1 MDTPKTYL
9 NYSLFTLF
17 LEVLMALSPLMKQY
31 LEVKQEHPDCILM
44 CRIGDFYEM
53 FFEDAKS
60 ASREL
65 DLVLTGKDCGLE
77 ERAPMCG
84 VPHHAVEGYIAKLVS
99 RGYRVAICEQMEDP
113 ATAKGLVK
121 RDVVRIITPGTVTEG
136 GYLDEKKNNYICA
149 AFADGFGCG
158 IAFADVST
166 GQITATEILGDNLPA
181 RVLSEAAAYLPS
193 ELIIPSDF
201 SSEISSLFVSRFNTL
216 VSQGDEESF
225 SMGWAVNA
233 IKEIYNNS
241 PATDSDYAVRAVGG
255 LLAYIRKTQKIDL
268 TYLQKINF
276 YSCDEFM
283 GIDAASRRNLEIAES
298 MRSHQRKGSLLW
310 AIDRTR
316 TSAGA
321 RLLRRHLEKP
331 LVNETAVKSRL
342 DAVSELYSDGIL
354 RDDIRELLKGVTD
367 IERLT
372 TRLVYGTAN
381 ARDLKSLEK
390 TVRLFPQIKE
400 LLKPVKTNSLIRVNN
415 DIDPLTEIADAIG
428 DTIAEEPA
436 ITLKEGGI
444 IRRGCN
450 AAVDELYEM
459 VTNGKAWIARI
470 EEIEREKTGIKGLKV
485 GYNRVFGYYI
495 EVSKSFLPQV
505 PDHYIRRQTLT
516 NGERFVTPELKET
529 ESRVI
534 GARDRLYALE
544 YELFVQLR
552 DFVLKSLDKIK
563 LAANALAELDVYC
576 SNAEIAREQGYV
588 CPEIDRSDKI
598 MIKNCRHPV
607 VERFLEGSYFVPN
620 DCSLDCGANRMMLIT
635 GPNMAGKS
643 TYMRQVA
650 LCVILA
656 QAGCFVPATEAR
668 IGIVDRVF
676 TRVGASDDLASGN
689 STFMLEMNE
698 VADILKNATK
708 QSLIIYDEI
717 GRGTSTYDGMSIARA
732 VVEYTS
738 KKIGAKTLFAT
749 HYHELT
755 ELEGE
760 TDGVVNY
767 NIAAKKRGNDVVFLR
782 KIIKGAADDS
792 YGIEV
797 AHLAGVPETVVN
809 RAKQILA
816 GLDAQTVRP
825 VSKKAETDDEITF
838 ESLGETRVIDRI
850 KNLDI
855 NTLTPYEAISVLYEL
870 KKELD

>member
-1 MDTPKTYL
+1 
-9 NYSLFTLF
+9 
-17 LEVLMALSPLMKQY
+17 MALSPLMKQY
-31 LEVKQEHPDCILM
+31 LEVKQEHPECILM

-53 FFEDAKS
+53 FFEDAKV

-84 VPHHAVEGYIAKLVS
+84 VPHHAVDGYIAKLVS

-149 AFADGFGCG
+149 SVCDDFGCG

-166 GQITATEILGDNLPA
+166 GEMCATEILGENLPA
-181 RVLSEAAAYLPS
+181 RIVSEAAAYNPS
-193 ELIIPSDF
+193 ELIVPVDYPRETSG
-201 SSEISSLFVSRFNTL
+201 LFTARFDTL
-216 VSQGDEESF
+216 VSDGEYVDFLLSESVE
-225 SMGWAVNA
+225 S
-233 IKEIYNNS
+233 IKSIYNEP
-241 PATDSDYAVRAVGG
+241 PATDSDYALRAVGG
-255 LLAYIRKTQKIDL
+255 LLAYIKRTQKIEL
-268 TYLQKINF
+268 TYLKKINF

-283 GIDAASRRNLEIAES
+283 GIDASSRRNLEIAES
-298 MRSHQRKGSLLW
+298 MRQKQRKGSLLW
-310 AIDRTR
+310 AVDRTK

-331 LVNETAVKSRL
+331 LVNEKAIRARL
-342 DAVSELYSDGIL
+342 DAVSELYNDGVL
-354 RDDIRELLKGVTD
+354 RDELREILKGITD

-372 TRLVYGTAN
+372 TRLIYGTAN

-390 TVRLFPQIKE
+390 TIKLFPAVKE
-400 LLKPVKTNSLIRVNN
+400 LIANTKCKTLTRI
-415 DIDPLTEIADAIG
+415 DQEIDPLTDVADAIF

-436 ITLKEGGI
+436 AVLKEGGI
-444 IRRGCN
+444 IKRGCN

-459 VTNGKAWIARI
+459 VTNGKAWIAKI
-470 EEIEREKTGIKGLKV
+470 EELEREKTGIKTLKV

-495 EVSKSFLPQV
+495 EVSKSFLSQV
-505 PDHYIRRQTLT
+505 PDDYIRRQTLS
-516 NGERFVTPELKET
+516 NGERFVTSELKET

-544 YELFVQLR
+544 YELFVSLR
-552 DFVLKSLDKIK
+552 EYVLKSLDKIK

-598 MIKNCRHPV
+598 VLKNCRHPV
-607 VERFLEGSYFVPN
+607 VERFLEGNYFVPN
-620 DCSLDCGANRMMLIT
+620 DCTLDCGSSRLMLIT

-708 QSLIIYDEI
+708 NSLIIYDEI

-732 VVEYTS
+732 VVEYTA

-755 ELEGE
+755 ALEGE

-797 AHLAGVPETVVN
+797 AHLAGVPEAVVN
-809 RAKQILA
+809 RAKQVLST
-816 GLDAQTVRP
+816 LVENSEKP
-825 VSKKAETDDEITF
+825 VVKAKNNDDNVSFETLNEA
-838 ESLGETRVIDRI
+838 RVIERI
-850 KNLDI
+850 KSIDI
-855 NTLTPYEAISVLYEL
+855 NTLTPYEAITLLYEL

>member
-1 MDTPKTYL
+1 
-9 NYSLFTLF
+9 
-17 LEVLMALSPLMKQY
+17 MALSPLMKQY
-31 LEVKQEHPDCILM
+31 LEVKQEHPECILM

-53 FFEDAKS
+53 FFEDAKI

-84 VPHHAVEGYIAKLVS
+84 VPHHAADGYVAKLVS
-99 RGYRVAICEQMEDP
+99 RGYRVAICEQTEDP

-149 AFADGFGCG
+149 SVCDDFGCG

-166 GQITATEILGDNLPA
+166 GEISATEILGDNLPA
-181 RVLSEAAAYLPS
+181 RIVSEAAAFMPS
-193 ELIIPSDF
+193 ELIIPNDYPEMTSN
-201 SSEISSLFVSRFNTL
+201 LFTARFNTL
-216 VSQGDEESF
+216 VSNGELLDFALTGAIDS
-225 SMGWAVNA
+225 
-233 IKEIYNNS
+233 IKEIYNSS
-241 PATDSDYAVRAVGG
+241 PASNSDYALRAVGG
-255 LLAYIRKTQKIDL
+255 LLAYIKRTQKIDL
-268 TYLQKINF
+268 SYLQKINF

-283 GIDAASRRNLEIAES
+283 GIDSASRRNLEIAES
-298 MRSHQRKGSLLW
+298 MRAKQRKGSLLW

-331 LVNETAVKSRL
+331 LVNENAIRSRL
-342 DAVSELYSDGIL
+342 DAVNELYTDGVL
-354 RDDIRELLKGVTD
+354 RDELRELLKGITD

-390 TVRLFPQIKE
+390 TIKLFPEIK
-400 LLKPVKTNSLIRVNN
+400 SLIASAKSKALKRIDCEIDTLD
-415 DIDPLTEIADAIG
+415 DIANAIFE
-428 DTIAEEPA
+428 TIAEEPA
-436 ITLKEGGI
+436 AVLKEGGI
-444 IRRGCN
+444 IKRGCN

-459 VTNGKAWIARI
+459 VTNGKAWIAKI
-470 EEIEREKTGIKGLKV
+470 EEYEREKTGIKTLKV

-495 EVSKSFLPQV
+495 EVSKTNLSQV
-505 PDHYIRRQTLT
+505 PDDYIRRQTLA

-544 YELFVQLR
+544 YELFVSLR
-552 DFVLKSLDKIK
+552 EFVLKSLDKIK
-563 LAANALAELDVYC
+563 AAANAIAELDVYC

-588 CPEIDRSDKI
+588 CPEIDRTDKI
-598 MIKNCRHPV
+598 ILKNCRHPV
-607 VERFLEGSYFVPN
+607 VERFLDGNYFVPN
-620 DCSLDCGANRMMLIT
+620 DCMLDCTMNRMMLIT

-668 IGIVDRVF
+668 VGIVDRVF
-676 TRVGASDDLASGN
+676 TRVGASDDLARGN

-732 VVEYTS
+732 VVEYTA

-755 ELEGE
+755 ALEGE
-760 TDGVVNY
+760 TEGVVNY

-809 RAKQILA
+809 RAKQVLA
-816 GLDAQTVRP
+816 GLIESSSRP
-825 VSKKAETDDEITF
+825 AVKRKAEEDNISF
-838 ESLGETRVIDRI
+838 EALNEARVIERI
-850 KNLDI
+850 KSVDI
-855 NTLTPYEAISVLYEL
+855 NTLTPYEAITLLYEL

>member
-1 MDTPKTYL
+1 
-9 NYSLFTLF
+9 
-17 LEVLMALSPLMKQY
+17 MALSPLMKQY
-31 LEVKQEHPDCILM
+31 LEVKQEHPECILM

-53 FFEDAKS
+53 FFDDAQV

-84 VPHHAVEGYIAKLVS
+84 VPHHAADGYIAKLVS

-113 ATAKGLVK
+113 STAKGLVK

-136 GYLDEKKNNYICA
+136 NYLDEKKNNYICA
-149 AFADGFGCG
+149 SYCDSLGCG

-166 GQITATEILGDNLPA
+166 GEINATDLLGDNLLA
-181 RVLSEAAAYLPS
+181 RLVSESAAYTPS
-193 ELIIPSDF
+193 ELIVPDHFPENISGQF
-201 SSEISSLFVSRFNTL
+201 SARFNTL
-216 VSQGDEESF
+216 VSNAEMSDFEVKSAIES
-225 SMGWAVNA
+225 VVQ
-233 IKEIYNNS
+233 IYGEK
-241 PATDSDYAVRAVGG
+241 PETDSDYAIRAVGG
-255 LLAYIRKTQKIDL
+255 LLAYIKRTQKIDL
-268 TYLQKINF
+268 SYLKKINF

-283 GIDAASRRNLEIAES
+283 GIDSASRRNLELSES
-298 MRSHQRKGSLLW
+298 MRAKQRKGSLLW

-321 RLLRRHLEKP
+321 RLLRRWLEKP
-331 LVNETAVKSRL
+331 LVNENAIRSRL
-342 DAVSELYSDGIL
+342 DAVNELYTDGVL
-354 RDDIRELLKGVTD
+354 RDELREILKGITD

-381 ARDLKSLEK
+381 ARDLKSLER
-390 TVRLFPQIKE
+390 TIRLFPSIKD
-400 LLKPVKTNSLIRVNN
+400 LIANAKSKSLKR
-415 DIDPLTEIADAIG
+415 IDSEIDTLAEIADAIG

-436 ITLKEGGI
+436 VTLKEGGI
-444 IRRGCN
+444 IKRGCN
-450 AAVDELYEM
+450 AAVDELFDM
-459 VTNGKAWIARI
+459 VTNGKAWIAKI
-470 EEIEREKTGIKGLKV
+470 EEYEREKTGIKTLKV

-495 EVSKSFLPQV
+495 EVSKSALSQV
-505 PDHYIRRQTLT
+505 PDEYIRRQTLS

-544 YELFVQLR
+544 YELFISLR
-552 DFVLKSLDKIK
+552 DFVLKSLEKIR
-563 LAANALAELDVYC
+563 LSANALAELDVYC
-576 SNAEIAREQGYV
+576 SNAEVAREQGYV

-598 MIKNCRHPV
+598 ILKNCRHPV
-607 VERFLEGSYFVPN
+607 VERFLDGNYFVPN
-620 DCSLDCGANRMMLIT
+620 DCYLDCGANRMLLIT

-656 QAGCFVPATEAR
+656 QTGCFVPATEAR
-668 IGIVDRVF
+668 VGIVDRVF

-708 QSLIIYDEI
+708 NSLIIYDEI

-732 VVEYTS
+732 VVEYTA

-755 ELEGE
+755 ALEGE
-760 TDGVVNY
+760 TEGVVNY

-797 AHLAGVPETVVN
+797 AHLAGVPDVVVN
-809 RAKQILA
+809 RAKQVLS
-816 GLDAQTVRP
+816 GLTENSHHPIAKP
-825 VSKKAETDDEITF
+825 KNDDNISF
-838 ESLGETRVIDRI
+838 EALNEARVIDKL
-850 KNLDI
+850 KNIDI
-855 NTLTPYEAISVLYEL
+855 NTLTPYEAITLLYEL

>member
-1 MDTPKTYL
+1 
-9 NYSLFTLF
+9 
-17 LEVLMALSPLMKQY
+17 MALSPLMKQY
-31 LEVKQEHPDCILM
+31 LEVKQNHQDCILM
-44 CRIGDFYEM
+44 CRLGDFYEM
-53 FFEDAKS
+53 FFEDAQV

-65 DLVLTGKDCGLE
+65 DLVLTGRDCGLE

-84 VPHHAVEGYIAKLVS
+84 VPHHAVDGYIAKLVS

-121 RDVVRIITPGTVTEG
+121 REVTRIITPGTVTEG
-136 GYLDEKKNNYICA
+136 GYLDDKKNNYVA
-149 AFADGFGCG
+149 ASVCDEFGCG

-166 GQITATEILGDNLPA
+166 GAIAATEILGENLPA
-181 RVLSEAAAYLPS
+181 RIVSEAAAYTPS
-193 ELIIPSDF
+193 ELIVPENYPDT
-201 SSEISSLFVSRFNTL
+201 ISGLFTARFNTL
-216 VSQGDEESF
+216 VSGGEPLDFALTAAVES
-225 SMGWAVNA
+225 
-233 IKEIYNNS
+233 IKDIYKEAPQTN
-241 PATDSDYAVRAVGG
+241 SDYALRAVGG
-255 LLAYIRKTQKIDL
+255 LLAYIKRTQKIDL
-268 TYLQKINF
+268 SYLQNINF

-283 GIDAASRRNLEIAES
+283 GIDSASRRNLEIAES
-298 MRSHQRKGSLLW
+298 MRQKQRKGSLLW
-310 AIDRTR
+310 SIDRTR

-321 RLLRRHLEKP
+321 RLLRRWLEKP
-331 LVNETAVKSRL
+331 LVNETAIRSRL
-342 DAVSELYSDGIL
+342 EAVNELYIDGML
-354 RDDIRELLKGVTD
+354 RDELRTVLKDVTD

-381 ARDLKSLEK
+381 ARDLKALEK
-390 TVRLFPQIKE
+390 TIRLFPTVKE
-400 LLKPVKTNSLIRVNN
+400 LIANAKTKSVKRIDSE
-415 DIDPLTEIADAIG
+415 IDPLTEVADAIG
-428 DTIAEEPA
+428 NTIAEEPSA
-436 ITLKEGGI
+436 VLKEGGI

-450 AAVDELYEM
+450 AAVDELYDM
-459 VTNGKAWIARI
+459 VTNGKAWIAKI
-470 EEIEREKTGIKGLKV
+470 EEYEREKTGIKTLKI

-495 EVSKSFLPQV
+495 EVSKSFVDQV
-505 PDHYIRRQTLT
+505 PEEYIRRQTLA
-516 NGERFVTPELKET
+516 NGERYVTPELKET

-544 YELFVQLR
+544 YELFVSLR
-552 DFVLKSLDKIK
+552 EFVLKSLDKIK

-598 MIKNCRHPV
+598 VLKNCRHPV
-607 VERFLEGSYFVPN
+607 VERFLDGNYFVPN
-620 DCSLDCGANRMMLIT
+620 DCNLDCGANRMLLIT

-732 VVEYTS
+732 VVEYTA

-755 ELEGE
+755 ALEGE
-760 TDGVVNY
+760 TEGVVNY

-782 KIIKGAADDS
+782 KIVKGAADDS

-809 RAKQILA
+809 RAKQVLA
-816 GLDAQTVRP
+816 SLTEGTAHP
-825 VSKKAETDDEITF
+825 AAKAKREDDNISFDTLNEA
-838 ESLGETRVIDRI
+838 RVLDRI
-850 KNLDI
+850 RSVDI
-855 NTLTPYEAISVLYEL
+855 NTLTPYEAITLLYEL

>member
-1 MDTPKTYL
+1 
-9 NYSLFTLF
+9 
-17 LEVLMALSPLMKQY
+17 MALSPLMKQY
-31 LEVKQEHPDCILM
+31 LEIKQEHPDCILM
-44 CRIGDFYEM
+44 CRLGDFYEM
-53 FFEDAKS
+53 FFEDAQT
-60 ASREL
+60 ASKEL
-65 DLVLTGKDCGLE
+65 DLVLTGRDCGLE

-84 VPHHAVEGYIAKLVS
+84 VPHHAADTYIAKLVS
-99 RGYRVAICEQMEDP
+99 RGYRVAICEQLEDP

-136 GYLDEKKNNYICA
+136 GYLDDKKNNYISA
-149 AFADGFGCG
+149 AYCDDFGCG
-158 IAFADVST
+158 IAFADIST
-166 GQITATEILGDNLPA
+166 GAISATELMGENLAA
-181 RVLSEAAAYLPS
+181 RVLSESAAYVPS
-193 ELIIPSDF
+193 ELICPESF
-201 SSEISSLFVSRFNTL
+201 PQSISNAFRNRFNTL
-216 VSQGDEESF
+216 ITNGDEDAF
-225 SMGWAVNA
+225 TVATAVGLYRD
-233 IKEIYNNS
+233 IYNTH
-241 PATDSDYAVRAVGG
+241 PATDMDYAMRALGG
-255 LLAYIRKTQKIDL
+255 LLAYIRRTQKIDL
-268 TYLQKINF
+268 SYLQKVNF

-283 GIDAASRRNLEIAES
+283 GIDSASRRNLEIAES
-298 MRSHQRKGSLLW
+298 MRTKQRKGSLLW
-310 AIDRTR
+310 SVDRTK

-321 RLLRRHLEKP
+321 RLLRRWLEKP
-331 LVNETAVKSRL
+331 LVNESTIRARL
-342 DAVSELYSDGIL
+342 DAVSELYSDGVM
-354 RDDIRELLKGVTD
+354 RDELRELLKGITD

-381 ARDLKSLEK
+381 ARDLKSLER
-390 TVRLFPQIKE
+390 TIRLFPEIKE
-400 LLKPVKTNSLIRVNN
+400 ILAKAKCSSLKRVDA
-415 DIDPLTEIADAIG
+415 DIDPLTEVAEAIG
-428 DTIAEEPA
+428 TTIDEDPA
-436 ITLKEGGI
+436 LTLKEGGI
-444 IRRGCN
+444 IKRGCN
-450 AAVDELYEM
+450 AAVDELYDM

-470 EEIEREKTGIKGLKV
+470 EEYEREKTGIKTLKI

-495 EVSKSFLPQV
+495 EVSKSFVSQV
-505 PDHYIRRQTLT
+505 PEEYIRRQTLA
-516 NGERFVTPELKET
+516 NGERYVTPELKET

-544 YELFVQLR
+544 YELFVSLR
-552 DFVLKSLDKIK
+552 EYVLKSLEQIK
-563 LAANALAELDVYC
+563 TAANALAELDVYC
-576 SNAEIAREQGYV
+576 SNGEIAREQGYV

-598 MIKNCRHPV
+598 QLKNCRHPV
-607 VERFLEGSYFVPN
+607 VERFLEGNYFVPN
-620 DCSLDCGANRMMLIT
+620 DCNLDCSANRMMLIT

-643 TYMRQVA
+643 TYMRQIA

-656 QAGCFVPATEAR
+656 QAGCFVPAAEAR

-717 GRGTSTYDGMSIARA
+717 GRGTSTYDGMSIAKS
-732 VVEYTS
+732 VVEYTA

-755 ELEGE
+755 ALEGE

-782 KIIKGAADDS
+782 KIVKGAADDS

-797 AHLAGVPETVVN
+797 AHLAGVPEAVVN

-816 GLDAQTVRP
+816 SLVENSVNPMPKA
-825 VSKKAETDDEITF
+825 KKEDDNISFDSICEQ
-838 ESLGETRVIDRI
+838 RVVERI
-850 KNLDI
+850 RTLDI

>member
-1 MDTPKTYL
+1 
-9 NYSLFTLF
+9 
-17 LEVLMALSPLMKQY
+17 MALSPLMKQY

-53 FFEDAKS
+53 FFEDAKT

-149 AFADGFGCG
+149 AYSDNFGCG
-158 IAFADVST
+158 VAFADVST
-166 GQITATEILGDNLPA
+166 GQITATEIMGENLPA
-181 RVLSEAAAYLPS
+181 RVLSEAAAYMPS
-193 ELIIPSDF
+193 ELIVPESF
-201 SSEISSLFVSRFNTL
+201 SKDISSLFSARFNTL
-216 VSQGDEESF
+216 VSMGEEESF
-225 SMGWAVNA
+225 TVANSVSA
-233 IKEIYNNS
+233 IKEIYGES
-241 PATDSDYAVRAVGG
+241 PATDSDYSVRAVGG
-255 LLAYIRKTQKIDL
+255 LVAYIRRTQKIDL

-283 GIDAASRRNLEIAES
+283 GIDSASRRNLEISES
-298 MRSHQRKGSLLW
+298 MRAHQRKGSLLW
-310 AIDRTR
+310 AVDRTR

-331 LVNETAVKSRL
+331 LVNETAIKARL

-354 RDDIRELLKGVTD
+354 RDDIRELLKGITD

-400 LLKPVKTNSLIRVNN
+400 LLEKAKTNSLKRVNC
-415 DIDPLTEIADAIG
+415 DIDSLTEIADAIG
-428 DTIAEEPA
+428 DTISEEPA
-436 ITLKEGGI
+436 LTLKEGGI

-450 AAVDELYEM
+450 AAVDELYDL

-470 EEIEREKTGIKGLKV
+470 EEIEREKTGIKTLKV

-544 YELFVQLR
+544 YELFVALR
-552 DFVLKSLDKIK
+552 DFVLKSLEKIK
-563 LAANALAELDVYC
+563 TAASALAELDVYC

-588 CPEIDRSDKI
+588 CPEIDRTDKI
-598 MIKNCRHPV
+598 SIKNCRHPV
-607 VERFLEGSYFVPN
+607 VERFLEGNYFVPN
-620 DCSLDCGANRMMLIT
+620 DCVLDCGANRMMLIT

-643 TYMRQVA
+643 TYMRQIA

-708 QSLIIYDEI
+708 NSLIIYDEI

-816 GLDAQTVRP
+816 SLDQQQARP
-825 VSKKAETDDEITF
+825 VNSVKNESDNITF
-838 ESLGETRVIDRI
+838 EALGESRVIDKL

-870 KKELD
+870 KKELE

>member
-1 MDTPKTYL
+1 
-9 NYSLFTLF
+9 
-17 LEVLMALSPLMKQY
+17 MALSPLMKQY
-31 LEVKQEHPDCILM
+31 LEVKQEHPNCILM

-53 FFEDAKS
+53 FFEDAKI

-84 VPHHAVEGYIAKLVS
+84 VPHHAADSYIAKLVS

-149 AFADGFGCG
+149 SYCDSFGCG

-166 GQITATEILGDNLPA
+166 GQISATEILGGNVCA
-181 RVLSEAAAYLPS
+181 RVTSEAAAYLPS
-193 ELIIPSDF
+193 ELICQSDF
-201 SSEISSLFVSRFNTL
+201 PEEISKLFSARFNTL
-216 VSQGDEESF
+216 VTAGDKADFEILEAIERIKSIY
-225 SMGWAVNA
+225 GNA
-233 IKEIYNNS
+233 PK
-241 PATDSDYAVRAVGG
+241 TDSDYSVRAVGG
-255 LLAYIRKTQKIDL
+255 LLAYISRTQKIEL

-283 GIDAASRRNLEIAES
+283 GIDSASRRNLEIAES
-298 MRSHQRKGSLLW
+298 MRAHQRKGSLLW

-331 LVNETAVKSRL
+331 LVNETAIKSRL
-342 DAVSELYSDGIL
+342 DAVSELYSDGVL
-354 RDDIRELLKGVTD
+354 REEIRELLKGITD

-390 TVRLFPQIKE
+390 TIRLFPQIKE
-400 LLKPVKTNSLIRVNN
+400 LLNGAKTNSLKRLNSE
-415 DIDPLTEIADAIG
+415 IDPLAEIADSIEN
-428 DTIAEEPA
+428 TISEEPA

-470 EEIEREKTGIKGLKV
+470 EELEREKTGIKSLKV

-495 EVSKSFLPQV
+495 EVPKSSIDQV
-505 PDHYIRRQTLT
+505 PDSYIRRQTLS

-534 GARDRLYALE
+534 GAGDRLYALE
-544 YELFVQLR
+544 DELFVALR
-552 DFVLKSLDKIK
+552 DYVLNSLEPIK
-563 LAANALAELDVYC
+563 TAANALAELDVYC
-576 SNAEIAREQGYV
+576 SNAEIAREQNYV

-598 MIKNCRHPV
+598 ILKNSRHPV

-620 DCSLDCGANRMMLIT
+620 DCVLDCASNRIMLIT

-643 TYMRQVA
+643 TYMRQIA
-650 LCVILA
+650 LCIILA

-708 QSLIIYDEI
+708 NSFIIYDEI
-717 GRGTSTYDGMSIARA
+717 GRGTSTYDGMSIAKA

-760 TDGVVNY
+760 CDGVVNY

-816 GLDAQTVRP
+816 SLLEVAPVR
-825 VSKKAETDDEITF
+825 VSNKKQDDDNVSFDLISEN
-838 ESLGETRVIDRI
+838 RVIDRL
-850 KNLDI
+850 KALDI
-855 NTLTPYEAISVLYEL
+855 NTLTPYEAITILYEL

>member
-1 MDTPKTYL
+1 M
-9 NYSLFTLF
+9 
-17 LEVLMALSPLMKQY
+17 MALSPLMKQY

-53 FFEDAKS
+53 FFEDAKT

-84 VPHHAVEGYIAKLVS
+84 VPHHAADGYIAKLVS
-99 RGYRVAICEQMEDP
+99 RGYRVAICEQVEDP

-121 RDVVRIITPGTVTEG
+121 RDVIRIITPGTVTEG

-149 AFADGFGCG
+149 AYNDDFGCG
-158 IAFADVST
+158 IAFADIST
-166 GQITATEILGDNLPA
+166 GEINATEILGDNVTA
-181 RVLSEAAAYLPS
+181 RTLSEAAAYVPS
-193 ELIIPSDF
+193 ELICHDGFPK
-201 SSEISSLFVSRFNTL
+201 ETGALFTSRFNTL
-216 VSQGDEESF
+216 VSESDIESF
-225 SMGWAVNA
+225 GIETARDSIFSIYGENA
-233 IKEIYNNS
+233 NTES
-241 PATDSDYAVRAVGG
+241 EHSLRAVGG
-255 LLAYIRKTQKIDL
+255 LLSYIKRTQKIDL
-268 TYLQKINF
+268 TYLKKINF
-276 YSCDEFM
+276 YLCDEFM
-283 GIDAASRRNLEIAES
+283 GIDSASRRNLEISES
-298 MRSHQRKGSLLW
+298 MRGKQRKGSLLW
-310 AIDRTR
+310 AIDRTK

-321 RLLRRHLEKP
+321 RLLRRMLEKP
-331 LVNETAVKSRL
+331 LVNENSIRL
-342 DAVSELYSDGIL
+342 RLEAVSELHSDGVLRNELREIL
-354 RDDIRELLKGVTD
+354 KNVTD

-372 TRLVYGTAN
+372 TRLVFGTAN

-390 TVRLFPQIKE
+390 TIRLFPSVKE
-400 LLKPVKTNSLIRVNN
+400 LIKNASSKAIRR
-415 DIDPLTEIADAIG
+415 IDSEIDTLTEVATAIG
-428 DTIAEEPA
+428 DTIAEEPSA
-436 ITLKEGGI
+436 LLKEGGI
-444 IRRGCN
+444 IKRGCN
-450 AAVDELYEM
+450 AAVDELFDM
-459 VTNGKAWIARI
+459 VTNGKAWIAKI
-470 EEIEREKTGIKGLKV
+470 EEYEREKTGIKTLKV

-495 EVSKSFLPQV
+495 EVSKSALNQV
-505 PDHYIRRQTLT
+505 PEEYIRRQTLA

-544 YELFVQLR
+544 YELFVSLR
-552 DFVLKSLDKIK
+552 DFVLQSLDKIK

-576 SNAEIAREQGYV
+576 SNAEVAREQGYV

-598 MIKNCRHPV
+598 NIKNCRHPV
-607 VERFLEGSYFVPN
+607 VERFLDGSYFVPN
-620 DCSLDCGANRMMLIT
+620 DCMLDCGANRMMLIT

-656 QAGCFVPATEAR
+656 QSGCFIPATKAR

-708 QSLIIYDEI
+708 NSLIIYDEI

-732 VVEYTS
+732 VVEYTA

-755 ELEGE
+755 ALEGE

-809 RAKQILA
+809 RAKQVLA
-816 GLDAQTVRP
+816 SLTENDSRPRKANTV
-825 VSKKAETDDEITF
+825 AENDNISF
-838 ESLGETRVIDRI
+838 ESISENRVIERI
-850 KNLDI
+850 KDLDI

>member
-1 MDTPKTYL
+1 
-9 NYSLFTLF
+9 
-17 LEVLMALSPLMKQY
+17 
-31 LEVKQEHPDCILM
+31 
-44 CRIGDFYEM
+44 
-53 FFEDAKS
+53 
-60 ASREL
+60 
-65 DLVLTGKDCGLE
+65 
-77 ERAPMCG
+77 
-84 VPHHAVEGYIAKLVS
+84 
-99 RGYRVAICEQMEDP
+99 
-113 ATAKGLVK
+113 
-121 RDVVRIITPGTVTEG
+121 
-136 GYLDEKKNNYICA
+136 NNYICA
-149 AFADGFGCG
+149 AYCDALGCG

-166 GQITATEILGDNLPA
+166 GEINATDILGDNLTA
-181 RVLSEAAAYLPS
+181 RTVSEAAAYLPS
-193 ELIIPSDF
+193 ELIVPERF
-201 SSEISSLFVSRFNTL
+201 PENVSSLFNSRFNTL
-216 VSQGDEESF
+216 VSSADESDF
-225 SMGWAVNA
+225 DVKSAINAVN
-233 IKEIYNNS
+233 EIYGTN
-241 PATDSDYAVRAVGG
+241 PETDSDYTLRAIGG
-255 LLAYIRKTQKIDL
+255 LLSYIKRTQKIDL
-268 TYLQKINF
+268 TYLKKINF

-283 GIDAASRRNLEIAES
+283 GIDTASRRNLELSES
-298 MRSHQRKGSLLW
+298 MRTKQRKGSLLW

-321 RLLRRHLEKP
+321 RLLRRWLEKP
-331 LVNETAVKSRL
+331 LVNENAIRSRL
-342 DAVSELYSDGIL
+342 DAVDELYKDGVL
-354 RDDIRELLKGVTD
+354 RDELREILKGITD

-381 ARDLKSLEK
+381 ARDLKSLERTIK
-390 TVRLFPQIKE
+390 LFPSIKE
-400 LLKPVKTNSLIRVNN
+400 LIYNAKSKALKR
-415 DIDPLTEIADAIG
+415 IDSEIDTLTEIADAIES
-428 DTIAEEPA
+428 TIAEEPA

-444 IRRGCN
+444 IKRGCN

-459 VTNGKAWIARI
+459 VTNGKAWIAKI
-470 EEIEREKTGIKGLKV
+470 EEIEREKTGIKTLKI

-495 EVSKSFLPQV
+495 EVSKSNLDQV
-505 PDHYIRRQTLT
+505 PEEYIRRQTLS

-544 YELFVQLR
+544 YELFVSLR
-552 DFVLKSLDKIK
+552 DFVLKSLDRIK
-563 LAANALAELDVYC
+563 TSANAIAELDVYC

-598 MIKNCRHPV
+598 TLKNCRHPV
-607 VERFLEGSYFVPN
+607 VERFLDGNYFVPN
-620 DCSLDCGANRMMLIT
+620 DCYLDCGSNRMMLIT

-656 QAGCFVPATEAR
+656 QTGCFIPATEAR

-708 QSLIIYDEI
+708 NSLIIYDEI

-732 VVEYTS
+732 VVEYTA

-755 ELEGE
+755 ALEGE

-797 AHLAGVPETVVN
+797 AHLAGVPEVVVN
-809 RAKQILA
+809 RAKQVLA
-816 GLDAQTVRP
+816 TLTENDVRP
-825 VSKKAETDDEITF
+825 VIKAKKDDDNISF
-838 ESLGETRVIDRI
+838 EALNEARVIDRI
-850 KNLDI
+850 KNIDI
-855 NTLTPYEAISVLYEL
+855 NTLTPYEAITLLYEL

>member
-1 MDTPKTYL
+1 
-9 NYSLFTLF
+9 
-17 LEVLMALSPLMKQY
+17 MALSPLMKQY
-31 LEVKQEHPDCILM
+31 LEVKQEHPECILM

-53 FFEDAKS
+53 FFEDAKT

-149 AFADGFGCG
+149 AYSDNFGCG
-158 IAFADVST
+158 VAFADVST
-166 GQITATEILGDNLPA
+166 GQITATEIMGENLPA
-181 RVLSEAAAYLPS
+181 RVLSEAAAYMPS
-193 ELIIPSDF
+193 ELIVPESF
-201 SSEISSLFVSRFNTL
+201 SKEISSLFNARFNTL
-216 VSQGDEESF
+216 VSQGEEESF
-225 SMGWAVNA
+225 AVANSVSA
-233 IKEIYNNS
+233 IKEIYGES
-241 PATDSDYAVRAVGG
+241 PATDSDYSVRAVGG
-255 LLAYIRKTQKIDL
+255 LVAYIRRTQKIDL

-283 GIDAASRRNLEIAES
+283 GIDSASRRNLEISES
-298 MRSHQRKGSLLW
+298 MRAHQRKGSLLW
-310 AIDRTR
+310 AVDRTR

-331 LVNETAVKSRL
+331 LVNETAIKARL

-354 RDDIRELLKGVTD
+354 RDDIRELLKGITD

-400 LLKPVKTNSLIRVNN
+400 LLEKAKTNSLKRVNC

-428 DTIAEEPA
+428 DTISEEPA
-436 ITLKEGGI
+436 LTLKEGGI

-450 AAVDELYEM
+450 AAVDELYDL

-470 EEIEREKTGIKGLKV
+470 EEIEREKTGIKTLKV

-495 EVSKSFLPQV
+495 EISKSFLSQV

-544 YELFVQLR
+544 YELFVALR
-552 DFVLKSLDKIK
+552 DFVLKSLEKIK
-563 LAANALAELDVYC
+563 TAANALAELDVYC

-598 MIKNCRHPV
+598 FIKNCRHPV
-607 VERFLEGSYFVPN
+607 VERFLEGNYFVPN
-620 DCSLDCGANRMMLIT
+620 DCTLDCGANRMMLIT

-643 TYMRQVA
+643 TYMRQIA

-708 QSLIIYDEI
+708 NSLIIYDEI

-816 GLDAQTVRP
+816 SLDQQQTRP
-825 VSKKAETDDEITF
+825 VNNVKNESDNITF
-838 ESLGETRVIDRI
+838 EALGESRVIDKL

-870 KKELD
+870 KKELE

>member
-1 MDTPKTYL
+1 
-9 NYSLFTLF
+9 
-17 LEVLMALSPLMKQY
+17 MALSPLMKQY
-31 LEVKQEHPDCILM
+31 LEVKQEHPECILM

-53 FFEDAKS
+53 FFEDAKA
-60 ASREL
+60 ASKEL

-84 VPHHAVEGYIAKLVS
+84 VPHHAVDGYIAKLVS

-149 AFADGFGCG
+149 AYTDDFGCG

-166 GQITATEILGDNLPA
+166 GEISATEIMGDNLPA
-181 RVLSEAAAYLPS
+181 RVVSEAAAYLPS
-193 ELIIPSDF
+193 ELICVDNFPK
-201 SSEISSLFVSRFNTL
+201 EISSLFNARFNTL
-216 VSQGDEESF
+216 VSSAEYVDFELAS
-225 SMGWAVNA
+225 SLNA
-233 IKEIYNNS
+233 IKEIYETA
-241 PATDSDYAVRAVGG
+241 PETDSDYSLRAVGG
-255 LLAYIRKTQKIDL
+255 LIAYIRRTQKIDL
-268 TYLQKINF
+268 SYLQKINF

-283 GIDAASRRNLEIAES
+283 GIDSASRRNLEIAES
-298 MRSHQRKGSLLW
+298 MRTKQRKGSLLW

-331 LVNETAVKSRL
+331 LVNESAIRSRL
-342 DAVSELYSDGIL
+342 EAVSELHSDGVL
-354 RDDIRELLKGVTD
+354 REELREILKGITD

-381 ARDLKSLEK
+381 ARDLKALEK
-390 TVRLFPQIKE
+390 TLRLFPNIKE
-400 LLKPVKTNSLIRVNN
+400 LIANAKTKSLRRI
-415 DIDPLTEIADAIG
+415 DSEIDPLTEVADAIA
-428 DTIAEEPA
+428 DTIAEEPSA
-436 ITLKEGGI
+436 LLKEGGI

-450 AAVDELYEM
+450 AAVDELYDM
-459 VTNGKAWIARI
+459 VTNGKAWIAKI
-470 EEIEREKTGIKGLKV
+470 EEYEREKTGIKTLKV

-495 EVSKSFLPQV
+495 EVSKSFLSQV
-505 PDHYIRRQTLT
+505 PDEYIRRQTLA

-544 YELFVQLR
+544 YELFVSLR
-552 DFVLKSLDKIK
+552 DYVLQSLETIK
-563 LAANALAELDVYC
+563 LAANAIAELDVYC

-598 MIKNCRHPV
+598 ILKNCRHPV
-607 VERFLEGSYFVPN
+607 VERFLDGNYFVPN

-643 TYMRQVA
+643 TYMRQIA

-656 QAGCFVPATEAR
+656 QSGCFVPANEAR

-708 QSLIIYDEI
+708 NSLIIYDEI

-732 VVEYTS
+732 VVEYTA

-797 AHLAGVPETVVN
+797 AHLAGVPEAVVN
-809 RAKQILA
+809 RAKQVLQ
-816 GLDAQTVRP
+816 GLSESDLRP
-825 VSKKAETDDEITF
+825 APKAKTNADDNVSF
-838 ESLGETRVIDRI
+838 ESLCEARVIDRL

-855 NTLTPYEAISVLYEL
+855 NTLTPYEAITILYEL

>member
-1 MDTPKTYL
+1 
-9 NYSLFTLF
+9 
-17 LEVLMALSPLMKQY
+17 MALSPLMKQY
-31 LEVKQEHPDCILM
+31 LEIKQEHPECILM

-84 VPHHAVEGYIAKLVS
+84 VPHHAVEQYIAKLVS
-99 RGYRVAICEQMEDP
+99 RGYRVAICEQLEDP

-136 GYLDEKKNNYICA
+136 GYLDEKSNNYISA
-149 AFADGFGCG
+149 AYCDEFGCG
-158 IAFADVST
+158 IAFADIST
-166 GQITATEILGDNLPA
+166 GAISATEILGENLSM

-193 ELIIPSDF
+193 ELICLPEF
-201 SSEISSLFVSRFNTL
+201 PKEISDLFNARFNTL
-216 VSQGDEESF
+216 VSNAEYGDFAIQS
-225 SMGWAVNA
+225 SIDV
-233 IKEIYNNS
+233 IKEIYNS
-241 PATDSDYAVRAVGG
+241 TPETTSDYSVRAVGG
-255 LLAYIRKTQKIDL
+255 LLSYIKRTQKIDL
-268 TYLQKINF
+268 SYLQKINF
-276 YSCDEFM
+276 YSCDEYM
-283 GIDAASRRNLEIAES
+283 GIDSSSRRNLEIAES
-298 MRSHQRKGSLLW
+298 MRAKQRKGSLLW

-321 RLLRRHLEKP
+321 RMLRRWLEKP
-331 LVNETAVKSRL
+331 LVNENAINARL
-342 DAVSELYSDGIL
+342 DAVNELYEDGVL
-354 RDDIRELLKGVTD
+354 RDELREILKGITD

-372 TRLVYGTAN
+372 TKLVYGTAN
-381 ARDLKSLEK
+381 ARDLKALER
-390 TVRLFPQIKE
+390 TIRLFPSIKE
-400 LLKPVKTNSLIRVNN
+400 LIANAKTKSLKR
-415 DIDPLTEIADAIG
+415 IDSEIDSLTEVADAIG
-428 DTIAEEPA
+428 TTIAEEPA

-444 IRRGCN
+444 IKRGCN

-459 VTNGKAWIARI
+459 VTNGKAWIAKI
-470 EEIEREKTGIKGLKV
+470 EELEREKTGIKTLKI

-495 EVSKSFLPQV
+495 EVSKSFLSQV
-505 PDHYIRRQTLT
+505 PEDYIRRQTLT

-544 YELFVQLR
+544 YELFVSLR
-552 DFVLKSLDKIK
+552 DYVLNSLDAIK
-563 LAANALAELDVYC
+563 LAANAISELDVYC
-576 SNAEIAREQGYV
+576 SNAEIAREQNYV
-588 CPEIDRSDKI
+588 RPEIDRSDKI
-598 MIKNCRHPV
+598 ILKNSRHPV
-607 VERFLEGSYFVPN
+607 VERFLDGAYFVPN
-620 DCSLDCGANRMMLIT
+620 DCSLDCGMNRMLLIT

-643 TYMRQVA
+643 TFMRQVA
-650 LCVILA
+650 LCVVLA

-698 VADILKNATK
+698 VADILKNATRN
-708 QSLIIYDEI
+708 SLIIYDEI

-732 VVEYTS
+732 VVEHTA

-755 ELEGE
+755 ALEGE
-760 TDGVVNY
+760 TEGVVNY

-782 KIIKGAADDS
+782 KIVKGAADDS

-797 AHLAGVPETVVN
+797 AHLAGVPASVVN
-809 RAKQILA
+809 RAKQVLQNLIET
-816 GLDAQTVRP
+816 GEKP
-825 VSKKAETDDEITF
+825 VSVKRVSDDGNISF
-838 ESLGETRVIDRI
+838 ESLCEDRVLERI
-850 KNLDI
+850 RSVDI
-855 NTLTPYEAISVLYEL
+855 NTLTPYEAITLLYEL
-870 KKELD
+870 KKELE